1 MDQSTEVGGPVSRVP
16 ESEGGGPG
24 ALHLPRRSRRVSERL
39 VIWLLIPTVLGV
51 LVLVQ
56 TRLFRVSTCETY
68 DEFTYLRMGICI
80 YRHGDFKS
88 LASPMCPPLPILLEY
103 WLPSLRARSLPDTGD
118 WESEVPGLIREARL
132 LTSILVGVPLV
143 GLVYAWLTRRRGW
156 AVGLLGGGLVALSP
170 TVLAAASIAT
180 TDACFALFAVLA
192 LAALQRY
199 QVRPSPGSF
208 IGLGAAL
215 GLALASKQSAIILF
229 PLVLMVLLLMNVP
242 EKKPGWTRV
251 DYYFRLVLRVATR
264 LAALVVLA
272 FLVDWALYGFGL
284 ANFGAT
290 GTQSSIPVIVQMVA
304 GLFPNAE
311 AIMEVVRGSGA
322 PLAIDTIVG
331 QLNHA
336 SQGHP
341 AFLLGKHSSRGWW
354 YFFPVALALKSTPAE
369 LLMIGLVVFQA
380 FRPGTWRDPARRLW
394 LCSIAV
400 MLGSGMCSSLN
411 IGQRYMLL
419 IYPLVVLLDADW
431 LGEKAARHPVRVI
444 AAGVVLLIWQAV
456 SIVGIAPQYLS
467 YFNTMCGGP
476 SQGYRYLVDS
486 SLDWGQ
492 DLPTLRRELE
502 ARRYQKVALCYFGT
516 AKPAAYGLRS
526 VDWTSYDASSVSD
539 CDWLAISAT
548 SLQGVYGLPTEAFN
562 RFRDLPSARVGYSIF
577 LYDLKDPRVHA
588 AWEAA
593 RVPLV
598 PTSDP

>member
-1 MDQSTEVGGPVSRVP
+1 MVESKEVGGRVSRVP
-16 ESEGGGPG
+16 
-24 ALHLPRRSRRVSERL
+24 ARL
-39 VIWLLIPTVLGV
+39 VIWLLIPAVLGV

-56 TRLFRVSTCETY
+56 TGLFRASTCETY

-103 WLPSLRARSLPDTGD
+103 WLPALRATSLPDTGD
-118 WESEVPGLIREARL
+118 WESEVPGLIRQARL

-156 AVGLLGGGLVALSP
+156 AVGALGGGLVALSP

-215 GLALASKQSAIILF
+215 GLALASKQSAVILF
-229 PLVLMVLLLMNVP
+229 PMVVMVLLMMKVP
-242 EKKPGWTRV
+242 GRKPGWTRV
-251 DYYFRLVLRVATR
+251 DYCLRLLLRVAAR

-272 FLVDWALYGFGL
+272 FLVDWGLYGFGI
-284 ANFGAT
+284 AKFGVT
-290 GTQSSIPVIVQMVA
+290 GTQSTIPVIVQMVA
-304 GLFPNAE
+304 SLFPNSE
-311 AIMEVVRGSGA
+311 AIMETVRGSGA
-322 PLAIDTIVG
+322 PLAIDTFVG
-331 QLNHA
+331 QLGHA
-336 SQGHP
+336 SRGHS
-341 AFLLGKHSSRGWW
+341 AFLLGQHSVRGWW

-369 LLMIGLVVFQA
+369 LLMFGVVIFQA

-419 IYPLVVLLDADW
+419 IYPLVVLIVADW

-444 AAGVVLLIWQAV
+444 VAGALLLTWQAV
-456 SIVGIAPQYLS
+456 SIVGIAPHYLS

-492 DLPTLRRELE
+492 DLPSLRRELE
-502 ARRYQKVALCYFGT
+502 ARNYQKVALCYFGT
-516 AKPAAYGLRS
+516 AKPYAYGLRS
-526 VDWTSYDASSVSD
+526 EGWTSADASALSA

-548 SLQGVYGLPTEAFN
+548 SLQGVYGQPADVFD
-562 RFRDLPSARVGYSIF
+562 RFRDLPSVRAGYTIF
-577 LYDLKDPRVHA
+577 LYDLKDPRVRA
-588 AWEAA
+588 AWDAV
-593 RVPLV
+593 R
-598 PTSDP
+598 